1 MVTPG
6 GERVK
11 TLNKKGEGCEKK
23 NKQTNKQTK
32 QKKYCINSAMPTSLY
47 RMDLMWVN
55 FLRELKVLLR
65 NAVSRYKCNCNK

>member
-11 TLNKKGEGCEKK
+11 TLNKKDEGCEKK
-23 NKQTNKQTK
+23 KQTNKQTK
-32 QKKYCINSAMPTSLY
+32 QKKYRINSAMPTSLY

-55 FLRELKVLLR
+55 FLRELKVLPR

>member
-23 NKQTNKQTK
+23 KKQTNKQTK

-55 FLRELKVLLR
+55 FLRELKVLPR

>member
-23 NKQTNKQTK
+23 NKQTNNQTI
-32 QKKYCINSAMPTSLY
+32 QKKYCIDSAMPTSLY

-55 FLRELKVLLR
+55 FLRELKVLPR

>member
-11 TLNKKGEGCEKK
+11 TLYKKGEGCEKK
-23 NKQTNKQTK
+23 NKQTNKQTNKTK
-32 QKKYCINSAMPTSLY
+32 QILY
-47 RMDLMWVN
+47 QFSHANIFVQN
-55 FLRELKVLLR
+55 GPLRELKVLPR